1 MMMEF
6 TVRKTALIFMVI
18 STLAFTV
25 NETEQKNKYEGA
37 ESIIGK

>member
-6 TVRKTALIFMVI
+6 TVRKMALIFMVI
-18 STLAFTV
+18 STLAFAA
-25 NETEQKNKYEGA
+25 NETEENNKYEGA